1 MATVPLPDPAVAE
14 KKLAA
19 FDSIPLFMK
28 SLPEDGTENTP
39 LTALQSLVYDGSPD
53 GKQTISM

>member
-14 KKLAA
+14 KKLVA

-28 SLPEDGTENTP
+28 SLPEDGTENTS

-53 GKQTISM
+53 GE